1 MALRRWIDD
10 LGRDVA
16 YGFRVL
22 RRNPAF
28 SAVVLAT
35 LAAGIG
41 ATVTVFSIVDAWLL
55 RPLAFPHADRL
66 VVGLAATRERPAE
79 PAVFLPYR
87 SYLAWKTRSQSF
99 DEVSATFRRSY
110 LMSGSGDATTAM
122 GMAVTEEF
130 FRTFGL
136 APERGRT
143 LSTAD
148 TAGPPAVV
156 LGHGLWQ
163 RQFGGADGVVG
174 THVTLNG
181 VPHEIVGVMPREF
194 DVRLLDQPRGY
205 ELWTMFTPGETGY
218 GEGGIGPVAIVGRL
232 REGVTLA
239 AARAELSALHREV
252 EAGYADNFSRF
263 VVHLTTIQ
271 GDNTRTVRATLVTVS
286 GAVGCLLLIACMNV
300 GTLLIGRGLARAR
313 EAAIR
318 SAIGSGRARLV
329 RQFLTES
336 LLYSAIG
343 GASGTALAFVATR
356 LFAAWNPLDTLPATP
371 IRIDLRVIAFAA
383 VVMAAATVITGLAPA
398 LRVGA
403 VDPNEALRAGGE
415 RGSSGARSPRVQSA
429 LLAAQMAVSVVL
441 LVATTLLVRT
451 FIRLGS
457 EPLGFDTTNLTIA
470 AVALPVDEYDSAAK
484 RNAFTRQLADAIAAL
499 PGVQRVAA
507 GTSPPLSSGP
517 PVSVRT
523 GADDSTAP
531 LRISAQDVTADFF
544 DTLGIP
550 VVAGRGFDA
559 RDSAASPAVLVVNES
574 AARVMFGSP
583 AAALG
588 RRVRIGPSSWREI
601 VGVVQ
606 NTRAAFYNTL
616 EWVTNPVV
624 YLPAPQ
630 AFDAIRD
637 PTARSFGVHL
647 HVRTG
652 VPLSMAE
659 IKRVVASLNSRV
671 AVTGVSTASTAIAGA
686 TKLPAF
692 RMALVGWFAAAS
704 LLLAAIG
711 VYGLVVQSVARR
723 LREIGIHLALG
734 AEASRVLWTI
744 ARGTLAAGA
753 AGLVCGSLA
762 AYALANTMKSLLYGV
777 APTDAWSFAAA
788 GAALLAVSVLAA
800 IVPARRATRIDP
812 AIVLRA
818 D

>member
-1 MALRRWIDD
+1 MALSRWIDD
-10 LGRDVA
+10 LIRDVA
-16 YGFRVL
+16 YGFRLL

-55 RPLAFPHADRL
+55 RPLAFPHAERL
-66 VVGLAATRERPAE
+66 VIGLAATRERPAD

-87 SYLAWKTRSQSF
+87 SYLAWKVRSRSF
-99 DEVSATFRRSY
+99 DEVSATFRRAY
-110 LMSGSGDATTAM
+110 LISGSGDSTTAM
-122 GMAVTEEF
+122 GMVVTEEF

-143 LSTAD
+143 LSAAD
-148 TAGPPAVV
+148 AAGPAAVV
-156 LGHGLWQ
+156 LSHGLWQ
-163 RQFGGADGVVG
+163 RQFGGADGVIG

-181 VPHEIVGVMPREF
+181 VSHEIVGVMPREF
-194 DVRLLDQPRGY
+194 DVRQLDQARGF
-205 ELWTMFTPGETGY
+205 ELWTMFKPGEAGY
-218 GEGGIGPVAIVGRL
+218 AADGMGPVAIVGRL

-239 AARAELSALHREV
+239 AAQAELSTIHRDV
-252 EAGYADNFSRF
+252 EAGYAENFSRF

-271 GDNTRTVRATLVTVS
+271 GDNTRTVIATLMTVS
-286 GAVGCLLLIACMNV
+286 GAAGCLLLIACMNV

-318 SAIGSGRARLV
+318 AAIGSGRGRLV

-336 LLYSAIG
+336 LLFSAIG
-343 GASGTALAFVATR
+343 GACGVALAFAATR
-356 LFAAWNPLDTLPATP
+356 LFAAWNPLDTLPAAP
-371 IRIDLRVIAFAA
+371 IRIDLRVVAFAG
-383 VVMAAATVITGLAPA
+383 VVTAAATVISGLAPA

-451 FIRLGS
+451 FIRLEN
-457 EPLGFDTTNLTIA
+457 EPLGFDASNLTIA
-470 AVALPVDEYDSAAK
+470 SVALPVDEYDSGTK
-484 RNAFTRQLADAIAAL
+484 RNAFTRQLAEAIAAL

-507 GTSPPLSSGP
+507 GTSPPLSSGA
-517 PVSVRT
+517 PVPVRT

-544 DTLGIP
+544 DTLGIA
-550 VVAGRGFDA
+550 VVAGRGFEA
-559 RDSAASPAVLVVNES
+559 RDSATSPAVLVVNES
-574 AARVMFGSP
+574 AARVMFGSS
-583 AAALG
+583 AAAVG
-588 RRVRIGPSSWREI
+588 RRVRLGPSSWREI

-606 NTRAAFYNTL
+606 NTRSAFYNTL
-616 EWVTNPVV
+616 EWVTNPVI
-624 YLPAPQ
+624 YLPAAQ

-637 PTARSFGVHL
+637 PTVRSFGVHL
-647 HVRTG
+647 YIRTG
-652 VPLSMAE
+652 VPLSIAE
-659 IKRVVASLNSRV
+659 IKRVARSLNARV
-671 AVTGVSTASTAIAGA
+671 AVTGVGTASTAIAGA
-686 TKLPAF
+686 TKQPAF
-692 RMALVGWFAAAS
+692 RMALLGWFAAAS
-704 LLLAAIG
+704 LALAAIG

-723 LREIGIHLALG
+723 LREIGIRLALG
-734 AEASRVLWTI
+734 ADANRVLWTI
-744 ARGTLAAGA
+744 ARSTLGAGVV
-753 AGLVCGSLA
+753 GLLCGSLA
-762 AYALANTMKSLLYGV
+762 AFALANTMKSVLYGV
-777 APTDAWSFAAA
+777 AATDAWSFVAS
-788 GAALLAVSVLAA
+788 GAALLAVTALAA

-812 AIVLRA
+812 ARVLRA